1 MKQHLDRILDHVH
14 TPEKLRHHHL
24 PPVVAQHAPQGV
36 PTPPGPH
43 NVFAHFIIG
52 NAYYM
57 TPDQWEL
64 DIVEAQKAHIDGFAL
79 NIAPQDHHT
88 DRALQTAYDAAEKI
102 GNFSLFISFD
112 YLSGG
117 PWPADRVITI
127 VNSYKNRKAQFHYEG
142 KPLVSTFEGVGN
154 AGDWPNIKAATGCLF
169 IPCWTSMGPAGI
181 RNVLNDIDGAFSWD
195 AWPVGAEDKKV
206 TNDLEWMKALSGKP
220 YMMPVAPWFY
230 TNLPQW
236 GKNWLW
242 RGDDLWHYRWKQVIE
257 LQPPL
262 VQILSW
268 NDYGETH
275 YIGPVYEAG
284 VPEGA
289 SRYIAN
295 HPHDAWR
302 TFLPHYI
309 DGYRRNIASHHS
321 NPASTSL
328 HQKHPISYA
337 EKIVYWYR
345 LNPGQSG
352 SADGTTGNN
361 PGIGQPEMRPHELS
375 QDKVFV
381 SAFVTEPSEVHVQIG
396 PGPHSVLD
404 AAAPGLNHGSF
415 SFKGQTGPVRISI
428 VRGNREIIATTGP
441 AITEQCAGDV
451 LPEPSPATIA
461 TPVARSGP
469 LAPEDYTKPYC
480 EFMTANP
487 TIFHAVD
494 GFTRQLESQGY
505 KRLPERE
512 TWNSKLEKGGKYYVT
527 RNGSAFISFSIGRD
541 YKSGNG
547 MAIVAGHIDAL
558 TAKLKPVSKLPNKAG
573 FSQLGVAPYAGA
585 LSDTWWDRDL
595 SIGGR
600 VLVQDSNTG
609 KVESKLVKLDWPI
622 ARIPTLAPHFGAPSQ
637 GPFNKET
644 QMVPIIGV
652 DNSDLFQQQA
662 PSKIDQD
669 NGIKPGT
676 FAATQ
681 PEKLVKVISKE
692 LGITDYSSIISWE
705 LELYDSQPA
714 QVGGLDKDLIFAG
727 RIDDKLCCYAAQEAL
742 LASSDSTSTSSIKMV
757 GMFDD
762 EEIGSLLRQ
771 GARSNFMSSVIE
783 RITEAFSPNYGP
795 NVLSQTVAN
804 SFFVSSDVIH
814 AVNPN
819 FLGVYLENHAP
830 RLNVGVAVSADSNG
844 HMTTDSVSYGFI
856 KRVADRCGST
866 LQVFQIRN
874 DSRSGGTIGPMTSS
888 RIGMRAIDVGIPQ
901 LSMHSIRATTGSLD
915 PGLGVK
921 LFKGFFDYFEEVDK
935 EFAGF

>member
-14 TPEKLRHHHL
+14 TPEKLRHHHHHDHQQEHQPPVQAV

-36 PTPPGPH
+36 PTPPGSH

-64 DIVEAQKAHIDGFAL
+64 DIIEAQKAHIDGFAL

-88 DRALQTAYDAAEKI
+88 DRALQAAYDAAEKI

-127 VNSYKNRKAQFHYEG
+127 VNSYKNRKAQFHYEE

-309 DGYRRNIASHHS
+309 DGYRRNIANHHS
-321 NPASTSL
+321 NPARTSL

-361 PGIGQPEMRPHELS
+361 PGIGQPEMKPHELS
-375 QDKVFV
+375 HDKVFV

-428 VRGNREIIATTGP
+428 VRGNREIVATTGP
-441 AITEQCAGDV
+441 AITEQCAGGV
-451 LPEPSPATIA
+451 
-461 TPVARSGP
+461 
-469 LAPEDYTKPYC
+469 
-480 EFMTANP
+480 
-487 TIFHAVD
+487 VD
-494 GFTRQLESQGY
+494 
-505 KRLPERE
+505 
-512 TWNSKLEKGGKYYVT
+512 WNAYV
-527 RNGSAFISFSIGRD
+527 GS
-541 YKSGNG
+541 
-547 MAIVAGHIDAL
+547 
-558 TAKLKPVSKLPNKAG
+558 
-573 FSQLGVAPYAGA
+573 
-585 LSDTWWDRDL
+585 
-595 SIGGR
+595 
-600 VLVQDSNTG
+600 
-609 KVESKLVKLDWPI
+609 
-622 ARIPTLAPHFGAPSQ
+622 
-637 GPFNKET
+637 
-644 QMVPIIGV
+644 
-652 DNSDLFQQQA
+652 
-662 PSKIDQD
+662 
-669 NGIKPGT
+669 
-676 FAATQ
+676 
-681 PEKLVKVISKE
+681 
-692 LGITDYSSIISWE
+692 SS
-705 LELYDSQPA
+705 
-714 QVGGLDKDLIFAG
+714 
-727 RIDDKLCCYAAQEAL
+727 
-742 LASSDSTSTSSIKMV
+742 
-757 GMFDD
+757 
-762 EEIGSLLRQ
+762 
-771 GARSNFMSSVIE
+771 
-783 RITEAFSPNYGP
+783 
-795 NVLSQTVAN
+795 
-804 SFFVSSDVIH
+804 
-814 AVNPN
+814 
-819 FLGVYLENHAP
+819 
-830 RLNVGVAVSADSNG
+830 
-844 HMTTDSVSYGFI
+844 
-856 KRVADRCGST
+856 
-866 LQVFQIRN
+866 
-874 DSRSGGTIGPMTSS
+874 
-888 RIGMRAIDVGIPQ
+888 
-901 LSMHSIRATTGSLD
+901 
-915 PGLGVK
+915 
-921 LFKGFFDYFEEVDK
+921 
-935 EFAGF
+935 

>member
-1 MKQHLDRILDHVH
+1 MAQQV
-14 TPEKLRHHHL
+14 PQAV
-24 PPVVAQHAPQGV
+24 PVPSDS
-36 PTPPGPH
+36 H
-43 NVFAHFIIG
+43 NVFAHFIVG

-57 TPDQWEL
+57 TPDQWES

-79 NIAPQDHHT
+79 NVGPQDHHT
-88 DRALQTAYDAAEKI
+88 DRALQAAYDAAEKV
-102 GNFSLFISFD
+102 GNFSLFVSFD
-112 YLSGG
+112 YATGG

-127 VNSYKNRKAQFHYEG
+127 INTYKNRKAQFHFKG
-142 KPLVSTFEGVGN
+142 KPLVSTFEGTSN
-154 AGDWPNIKAATGCLF
+154 SGDWANIKAATGCFF
-169 IPCWTSMGPAGI
+169 IPCWTSMGPSGI

-195 AWPVGAEDKKV
+195 AWPTGAEDMKTDSDV
-206 TNDLEWMKALSGKP
+206 AWMSALQGKP

-236 GKNWLW
+236 NKNWLW

-275 YIGPVYEAG
+275 YIGPIYEAG

-302 TFLPHYI
+302 KLLPHYI
-309 DGYRRNIASHHS
+309 DGYRRNIARG
-321 NPASTSL
+321 NPVVTASMPFY
-328 HQKHPISYA
+328 HQKYPI
-337 EKIVYWYR
+337 EFKDKIVYWYR

-361 PGIGQPEMRPHELS
+361 PGIGQPKMEPHQVS

-381 SAFVTEPSEVHVQIG
+381 SAFVTEPSEVFLQIG
-396 PGPHSVLD
+396 SGPRSVLD
-404 AAAPGLNHGSF
+404 ARAPGVNYGSF
-415 SFKGQTGPVRISI
+415 HFSGQTGPVRISI
-428 VRGNREIIATTGP
+428 VRGNREIVATTGP
-441 AITEQCAGDV
+441 AITEQCAGGLVDWNAV
-451 LPEPSPATIA
+451 LDLRDSALAYRQLGQLPESNPATISSPMVDPS
-461 TPVARSGP
+461 TTF
-469 LAPEDYTKPYC
+469 APEDYAKPYC
-480 EFMTANP
+480 EFMTSNP

-494 GFTRQLESQGY
+494 GFTKQLESKGY

-512 TWNSKLEKGGKYYVT
+512 PWTSKLEKGGKYYVT
-527 RNGSAFISFSIGRD
+527 RNASASIAFSIGKD
-541 YKSGNG
+541 YQSGNG
-547 MAIVAGHIDAL
+547 LAIIAGHIDAL
-558 TAKLKPVSKLPNKAG
+558 TAKLKPVSKLPTKAG
-573 FSQLGVAPYAGA
+573 FLQLGVAPYAGA

-600 VLVQDSNTG
+600 VLVQDSDTG

-644 QMVPIIGV
+644 QMVPIIGI
-652 DNSDLFQQQA
+652 DNSDLFQQQT
-662 PSKIDQD
+662 PSANSN
-669 NGIKPGT
+669 NGIKPGS

-681 PEKLVKVISKE
+681 PEKLIKVISKE
-692 LGITDYSSIISWE
+692 LGITDYNSILNWE

-714 QVGGLDKDLIFAG
+714 RLGGLEKDLIFAG

-742 LASSDSTSTSSIKMV
+742 LASPDNTSTSSIKMV

-783 RITEAFSPNYGP
+783 RITEAFAPNYGP
-795 NVLSQTVAN
+795 NVLAQTVAN

-819 FLGVYLENHAP
+819 FLNVYMENHAP

-844 HMTTDSVSYGFI
+844 HMTTDSVSHAFF

-921 LFKGFFDYFEEVDK
+921 IFKGFLDHFEEVDK
-935 EFAGF
+935 EFADF